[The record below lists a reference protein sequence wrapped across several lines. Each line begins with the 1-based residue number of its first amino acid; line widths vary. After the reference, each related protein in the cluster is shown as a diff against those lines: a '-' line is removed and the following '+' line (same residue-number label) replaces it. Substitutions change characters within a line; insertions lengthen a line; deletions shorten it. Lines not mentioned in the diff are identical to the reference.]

1 MADSLTASIDPRTSG
16 EDKVATLRITN
27 TSDSTLEVLNPNMG
41 QPSQEMNWP
50 YSIETYRASLLMSYG
65 FLAVSV
71 ADESGGDVAM
81 QSISTWATPI
91 LRPPVALAPGESV
104 EVPIPIGRF
113 FPLEPGRKY
122 VVTTEYG
129 DADLR
134 VSAKDVVEAASD

>member
-1 MADSLTASIDPRTSG
+1 VADPLTASIDPRTAG

-27 TSDSTLEVLNPNMG
+27 ASDSELEVVNPNMG
-41 QPSQEMNWP
+41 QPSPEMNWP
-50 YSIETYRASLLMSYG
+50 YSIETYRASLLMSFG

-71 ADESGGDVAM
+71 AEESGADVAM

-91 LRPPVALAPGESV
+91 LRPPVSLAPGESV

-113 FPLEPGRKY
+113 FPLEPGGKY
-122 VVTTEYG
+122 VVSIDYG

-134 VSAKDVVEAASD
+134 VSAEGIVEVASD